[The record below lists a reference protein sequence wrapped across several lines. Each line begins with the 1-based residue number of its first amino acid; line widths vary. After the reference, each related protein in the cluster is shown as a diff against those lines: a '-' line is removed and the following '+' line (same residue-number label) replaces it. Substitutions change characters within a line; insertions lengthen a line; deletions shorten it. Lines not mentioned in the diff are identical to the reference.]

1 MAPAAERVPDEP
13 PGSVSVTVVSS
24 GNPAA
29 GVKVAEVPSTCQEPA
44 TEGDSCGS
52 GEFRASG
59 AENPTWIGSVPLT
72 PRELGAGVTDV
83 T

>member
-13 PGSVSVTVVSS
+13 PGTVSVTAVSS
-24 GNPAA
+24 GIPAA
-29 GVKVAEVPSTCQEPA
+29 GVKVAELPSTFQEPA
-44 TEGDSCGS
+44 TEGDSRGS

-59 AENPTWIGSVPLT
+59 AENPTWIGAVPLT
-72 PRELGAGVTDV
+72 LRELEPGVTDV